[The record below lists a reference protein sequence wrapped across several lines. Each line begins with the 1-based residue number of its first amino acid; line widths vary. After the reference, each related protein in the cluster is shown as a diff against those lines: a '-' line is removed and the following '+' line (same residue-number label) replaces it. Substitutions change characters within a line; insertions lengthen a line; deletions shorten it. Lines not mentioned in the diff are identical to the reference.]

1 MMKFSK
7 KLFVLLMVLVG
18 ILVMAGCAASSVSNS
33 NSESSSGSKETKD
46 TSKDAKA
53 GSSAENTVNIGF
65 SGPLSGPAAYYGENT
80 LSGLE
85 MAVDEI
91 NEEGFEVDGKTYDIN
106 LITLDDQY
114 LPNETGTNAR
124 RLVQENNTPVIFVP
138 HSGGVFATQVFNE
151 KENFLIAAYT
161 SEPKIMEQ
169 NNSLT
174 LGIPPA
180 YSAYPEP
187 FTKYEMERFGKK
199 IALLPTASQY
209 GKDWT
214 EALKP
219 VWEEN
224 GGEVVFEG
232 SIDFSKDTDFFS
244 IVTKALSND
253 PDVLFVG
260 GPSQPTALVIK
271 QARELGFEGGFMV
284 MDQAKIEEMEPVLGG
299 LEQLEGAIGTLPII
313 ESDAS
318 GAEEFIKKYKERFD
332 RIPTAEGAF
341 NYQAMH
347 VLVNAMKES
356 GSVDDP
362 TKIMAS
368 IEDGIKT
375 LPDENVVWHIN
386 GVVNG
391 GAFDWKPAIG
401 VVEDGKVLDKD
412 Y

>member
-1 MMKFSK
+1 MKFGK
-7 KLFVLLMVLVG
+7 TLFVLLMVLVA
-18 ILVMAGCAASSVSNS
+18 IMVMAGCAASSVSNS
-33 NSESSSGSKETKD
+33 NSESSSNAKQTKD
-46 TSKDAKA
+46 TKTDGKTS
-53 GSSAENTVNIGF
+53 SSAENTVNIGF

-106 LITLDDQY
+106 LVTLDDQY

-214 EALKP
+214 DALKP

-386 GVVNG
+386 GLVNG

-401 VVEDGKVLDKD
+401 VVEDGKVLNKD

>member
-1 MMKFSK
+1 MKIGI
-7 KLFVLLMVLVG
+7 KLFVFMMVLIGLMVVG
-18 ILVMAGCAASSVSNS
+18 GCAAGSVSNS
-33 NSESSSGSKETKD
+33 SNSEGSSNENKSKD
-46 TSKDAKA
+46 TSTNEDAA
-53 GSSAENTVNIGF
+53 SSAENTVNIGF

-91 NEEGFEVDGKTYDIN
+91 NQEGFEVDGKQYGIN
-106 LITLDDQY
+106 LVTLDDQY

-124 RLVQENNTPVIFVP
+124 RLVQENDTPIIFVP

-151 KENFLIAAYT
+151 QENFLIAAYT

-180 YSAYPEP
+180 YNAYPEP
-187 FTKYEMERFGKK
+187 FTDYQMERFGKK
-199 IALLPTASQY
+199 IALLPTSSQY

-244 IVTKALSND
+244 IVTKALSNN
-253 PDVLFVG
+253 PDVMFVG

-271 QARELGFEGGFMV
+271 QARELGFEGGFML
-284 MDQAKIEEMEPVLGG
+284 MDQSKIEEIEPVLGG
-299 LEQLEGAIGTLPII
+299 LDQLEGTIGALPII
-313 ESDAS
+313 DSDAP
-318 GAEEFIKKYKERFD
+318 GAENFISQYKERFE

-347 VLVNAMKES
+347 VIVNAMKEA

-362 TKIMAS
+362 AKIMESMDA
-368 IEDGIKT
+368 GIQS
-375 LPDENVVWHIN
+375 LPDEQMVWHLTGIY
-386 GVVNG
+386 NG

-401 VVEDGKVLDKD
+401 AVEDGKVVKIEN
-412 Y
+412 

>member
-1 MMKFSK
+1 MRSGK

-46 TSKDAKA
+46 TSTDTKA
-53 GSSAENTVNIGF
+53 SSSAEHTVNIGF

-85 MAVDEI
+85 MAVEEI
-91 NEEGFEVDGKTYDIN
+91 NQEGFEVDGKTYDIN

-151 KENFLIAAYT
+151 KENFMIAAYT

-299 LEQLEGAIGTLPII
+299 LEHLEGAIGTLPII
-313 ESDAS
+313 DSDAP
-318 GAEEFIKKYKERFD
+318 GAEEFIEKYKEKFE

-368 IEDGIKT
+368 VEDGIKT
-375 LPDENVVWHIN
+375 LPEENMVWHLT
-386 GVVNG
+386 GLVDG

-401 VVEDGKVLDKD
+401 VVEDGKVLTQDK
-412 Y
+412 

>member
-1 MMKFSK
+1 M
-7 KLFVLLMVLVG
+7 MVLVG
-18 ILVMAGCAASSVSNS
+18 IMVMAGCAAGSVSNS
-33 NSESSSGSKETKD
+33 GNTESSSDSSEPKD
-46 TSKDAKA
+46 TSTDANA
-53 GSSAENTVNIGF
+53 ASTAENIVNIGF

-91 NEEGFEVDGKTYDIN
+91 NKDGFEVDGKTYGIN
-106 LITLDDQY
+106 LVTLDDQY

-124 RLVQENNTPVIFVP
+124 RLVQENDTPIIFVP

-151 KENFLIAAYT
+151 QENFLIAAYT

-187 FTKYEMERFGKK
+187 FTKYEMDRFGKK

-271 QARELGFEGGFMV
+271 QARELGFEGGFML
-284 MDQAKIEEMEPVLGG
+284 MDQSKIEEIEPVLGG
-299 LEQLEGAIGTLPII
+299 LDQLEGSIGTLPII
-313 ESDAS
+313 DSDAP
-318 GAEEFIKKYKERFD
+318 GAEEFIKQYKERFD

-362 TKIMAS
+362 SKIMESLEA
-368 IEDGIKT
+368 GIKS
-375 LPDENVVWHIN
+375 LPDEEMVWHLTGIK
-386 GVVNG
+386 NG

-401 VVEDGKVLDKD
+401 IVEDGKVIDIDK
-412 Y
+412 

>member
-1 MMKFSK
+1 
-7 KLFVLLMVLVG
+7 MVMLIGMIV
-18 ILVMAGCAASSVSNS
+18 VAGCAAGSVSNS
-33 NSESSSGSKETKD
+33 SNEGASNTSEPKD
-46 TSKDAKA
+46 TSKDT
-53 GSSAENTVNIGF
+53 SADTTFENTVNIGF

-91 NEEGFEVDGKTYDIN
+91 NKEGFEVDGKKYGVN
-106 LITLDDQY
+106 LVTLDDQY

-124 RLVQENNTPVIFVP
+124 RLVQENDTPIVFVP

-151 KENFLIAAYT
+151 QEEFLIAAYT

-169 NNSLT
+169 DNSLT

-180 YSAYPEP
+180 YSAYPEA
-187 FTKYEMERFGKK
+187 FTNYQMERFGKK
-199 IALLPTASQY
+199 IAMLPTSSQY

-244 IVTKALSND
+244 IVTKALSNN

-271 QARELGFEGGFMV
+271 QARELGFEGGFML
-284 MDQAKIEEMEPVLGG
+284 MDQAKIEEIEPVLGG
-299 LEQLEGAIGTLPII
+299 LDQLEGTIGALPII
-313 ESDAS
+313 DSDAP
-318 GAEEFIKKYKERFD
+318 GAEEFISQYKERFD

-347 VLVNAMKES
+347 VIVNAMSES
-356 GSVDDP
+356 GSVEDP
-362 TKIMAS
+362 TKIMESMDTAIQS
-368 IEDGIKT
+368 
-375 LPDENVVWHIN
+375 LPDEKMVWHLTGIY
-386 GVVNG
+386 NG

-401 VVEDGKVLDKD
+401 AVEDGKVVKVEN
-412 Y
+412 

>member
-1 MMKFSK
+1 MLIGMM
-7 KLFVLLMVLVG
+7 VV
-18 ILVMAGCAASSVSNS
+18 AGCAAGSVSNS
-33 NSESSSGSKETKD
+33 SNEGASNTSEPKD
-46 TSKDAKA
+46 TSKDT
-53 GSSAENTVNIGF
+53 SADTTFENTVNIGF

-91 NEEGFEVDGKTYDIN
+91 NKEGFEVDGKKYGVN
-106 LITLDDQY
+106 LVTLDDQY

-124 RLVQENNTPVIFVP
+124 RLVQENDTPVVFVP

-151 KENFLIAAYT
+151 QEEFLIAAYT
-161 SEPKIMEQ
+161 SEPTIMEQ
-169 NNSLT
+169 DNSLT

-180 YSAYPEP
+180 YSAYPEA
-187 FTKYEMERFGKK
+187 FTNYQMERFGKK
-199 IALLPTASQY
+199 IALLPTSSQY

-244 IVTKALSND
+244 IVTKALSNN

-271 QARELGFEGGFMV
+271 QARELGFEGGFML
-284 MDQAKIEEMEPVLGG
+284 MDQAKIEEIEPVLGG
-299 LEQLEGAIGTLPII
+299 LDQLEGTIGALPII
-313 ESDAS
+313 DSDAP
-318 GAEEFIKKYKERFD
+318 GAEEFISQYKERFD

-347 VLVNAMKES
+347 VIVNAMSES
-356 GSVDDP
+356 GSVEDP
-362 TKIMAS
+362 TKIMESMDA
-368 IEDGIKT
+368 
-375 LPDENVVWHIN
+375 
-386 GVVNG
+386 
-391 GAFDWKPAIG
+391 AI
-401 VVEDGKVLDKD
+401 LLH
-412 Y
+412 

>member
-1 MMKFSK
+1 MRIGI
-7 KLFVLLMVLVG
+7 KLFVYMVMLIGMMV
-18 ILVMAGCAASSVSNS
+18 VAGCAAGSVSNS
-33 NSESSSGSKETKD
+33 SNEGASNTSEPKD
-46 TSKDAKA
+46 TSKDT
-53 GSSAENTVNIGF
+53 SAETTFENTVNIGF

-91 NEEGFEVDGKTYDIN
+91 NQEGFEVDGKKYGVN
-106 LITLDDQY
+106 LVTLDDQY

-124 RLVQENNTPVIFVP
+124 RLVQENDTPIVFVP

-151 KENFLIAAYT
+151 QEEFLIAAYT

-169 NNSLT
+169 DNSLT

-180 YSAYPEP
+180 YSAYPEV
-187 FTKYEMERFGKK
+187 FTNYQMDRFGKK
-199 IALLPTASQY
+199 IALLPTSSQY

-244 IVTKALSND
+244 IVTKALSNN

-271 QARELGFEGGFMV
+271 QARELGFEGGFML
-284 MDQAKIEEMEPVLGG
+284 MDQSKIEEIEPVLGG
-299 LEQLEGAIGTLPII
+299 LDQLEGTIGALPII
-313 ESDAS
+313 DSDAP
-318 GAEEFIKKYKERFD
+318 GAEAFISQYKERFD

-347 VLVNAMKES
+347 VIVNAMSES
-356 GSVDDP
+356 GSVEDP
-362 TKIMAS
+362 TKIMENMDAAIQS
-368 IEDGIKT
+368 
-375 LPDENVVWHIN
+375 LPDEKMVWHLTGIY
-386 GVVNG
+386 NG

-401 VVEDGKVLDKD
+401 AVEDGEVVKIED
-412 Y
+412 

>member
-1 MMKFSK
+1 MRIGI
-7 KLFVLLMVLVG
+7 KLFVYMVMLIGMMV
-18 ILVMAGCAASSVSNS
+18 VAGCAAGSVSNS
-33 NSESSSGSKETKD
+33 SNEGASNTSEPKD
-46 TSKDAKA
+46 TSKDT
-53 GSSAENTVNIGF
+53 SADTTFENTVNIGF

-91 NEEGFEVDGKTYDIN
+91 NKEGFEVDGKKYGVN
-106 LITLDDQY
+106 LVTLDDQY

-124 RLVQENNTPVIFVP
+124 RLVQENDTPVVFVP

-151 KENFLIAAYT
+151 QEEFLIAAYT
-161 SEPKIMEQ
+161 SEPTIMEQ
-169 NNSLT
+169 DNSLT

-180 YSAYPEP
+180 YSAYPEA
-187 FTKYEMERFGKK
+187 FTNYQMERFGKK
-199 IALLPTASQY
+199 IALLPTSSQY

-244 IVTKALSND
+244 IVTKALSNN

-271 QARELGFEGGFMV
+271 QARELGFEGGFML
-284 MDQAKIEEMEPVLGG
+284 MDQAKIEEIEPVLGG
-299 LEQLEGAIGTLPII
+299 LDQLEGTIGALPII
-313 ESDAS
+313 DSDAP
-318 GAEEFIKKYKERFD
+318 GAEEFISQYKERFD

-347 VLVNAMKES
+347 VIVNAMSES
-356 GSVDDP
+356 GSVEDP
-362 TKIMAS
+362 TKIMESMDA
-368 IEDGIKT
+368 
-375 LPDENVVWHIN
+375 
-386 GVVNG
+386 
-391 GAFDWKPAIG
+391 AI
-401 VVEDGKVLDKD
+401 LLH
-412 Y
+412 

>member
-1 MMKFSK
+1 MRTSK

-18 ILVMAGCAASSVSNS
+18 ILVMVGCAASSVSNS
-33 NSESSSGSKETKD
+33 NSESSSGSNESKD
-46 TSKDAKA
+46 TSTDAKA
-53 GSSAENTVNIGF
+53 GSSAEHTVNIGF

-85 MAVDEI
+85 MAVEEI

-313 ESDAS
+313 DSDAA
-318 GAEEFIKKYKERFD
+318 GAEEFIEKYKEKFE

-368 IEDGIKT
+368 IEEGIKT
-375 LPDENVVWHIN
+375 LPEENMVWHLT
-386 GVVNG
+386 GLVDG

-401 VVEDGKVLDKD
+401 VVEDGKVLTQDK
-412 Y
+412 

>member
-1 MMKFSK
+1 MKFSK

>member
-1 MMKFSK
+1 MRFGKKF
-7 KLFVLLMVLVG
+7 FVLTMILIG
-18 ILVMAGCAASSVSNS
+18 IIVMAGCAANSVSNTG
-33 NSESSSGSKETKD
+33 NSENTASSNAPED
-46 TSKDAKA
+46 TSTEGDAAKM
-53 GSSAENTVNIGF
+53 ENMVNIGF

-91 NEEGFEVDGKTYDIN
+91 NQEGFEVNGKTYGIN
-106 LITLDDQY
+106 LVTLDDQY

-151 KENFLIAAYT
+151 QENFMIAAYT

-169 NNSLT
+169 DNSLT

-187 FTKYEMERFGKK
+187 FTKYQMERFGKK

-271 QARELGFEGGFMV
+271 QARELGFEGGFML
-284 MDQAKIEEMEPVLGG
+284 MDQAKIEEVEPVLGG
-299 LEQLEGAIGTLPII
+299 LEQLEGTIGTLPII
-313 ESDAS
+313 DSDAP
-318 GAEEFIKKYKERFD
+318 GGEDFVKQYKERFD

-347 VLVNAMKES
+347 VLVNAMKEA

-362 TKIMAS
+362 AKIMESLDA
-368 IEDGIKT
+368 GIQT
-375 LPDENVVWHIN
+375 LSDEHMVWHLTGIY
-386 GVVNG
+386 NG

-401 VVEDGKVLDKD
+401 VVEDGKVVQIEQ
-412 Y
+412 